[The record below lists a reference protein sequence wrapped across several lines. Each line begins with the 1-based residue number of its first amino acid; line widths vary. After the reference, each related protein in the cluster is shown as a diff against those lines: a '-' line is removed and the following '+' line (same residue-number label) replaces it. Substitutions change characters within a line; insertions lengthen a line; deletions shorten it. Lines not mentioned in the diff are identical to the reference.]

1 MLRSVFWKM
10 SVTQLSRLFWCFVI
24 YNAFLIDQTI
34 AAGLFTRQRSNHAT
48 ESQLMR
54 SERTDLAWRK
64 ASTATQVQQIDSHEI
79 DLTTHLKN
87 SIGARSN
94 VYSKAIALLVQMQ
107 AAPSC
112 RRLAATD
119 LMTDCRSVEG
129 AAAST
134 LPNLDDVKE
143 IYAARLAVCELQ
155 RADVEV
161 PSQCNF
167 FSHLDTENPSKV
179 NAKTTSF
186 LLRPCLKSLESKPQW
201 WTSYSNARQETEVMC
216 QASRI
221 EIEKGWKVWA
231 GCELHC

>member
-1 MLRSVFWKM
+1 MKM
-10 SVTQLSRLFWCFVI
+10 PITQLSRLVWCFVV
-24 YNAFLIDQTI
+24 YNAFFIEQTA
-34 AAGLFTRQRSNHAT
+34 AAGLFTRQRCNNPT
-48 ESQLMR
+48 GPQLMR
-54 SERTDLAWRK
+54 SKRTDLVLRK
-64 ASTATQVQQIDSHEI
+64 APTATQVQQMDNRET
-79 DLTTHLKN
+79 DLTTHLKT
-87 SIGARSN
+87 SIEDRSK
-94 VYSKAIALLVQMQ
+94 VYSKAVALLVQMQ
-107 AAPSC
+107 TGPSC

-143 IYAARLAVCELQ
+143 SYAARLAVCELQ

-167 FSHLDTENPSKV
+167 FSHLGTESPSKV
-179 NAKTTSF
+179 TARTTNF
-186 LLRPCLKSLESKPQW
+186 VLRPCLKSLESKPQW

-221 EIEKGWKVWA
+221 EIEKGWK
-231 GCELHC
+231 